1 MPELDH
7 LIFASAVLA
16 DGVAHIEE
24 LTGSTADPGGPHP
37 GVGTHNALLTFDAT
51 TYFEVIAIDPD
62 QPDPDR
68 ARPFGLDQ
76 GAAPRLAGWAI
87 HPAPGETIEDLVA
100 LLQSAGHDP
109 GPVLAMSR
117 VRPDGVE
124 LAWRLTI
131 GDRSDVPAG
140 NPFVIDWGDTPSPA
154 TTTPSMGRLVE
165 FRVTNPDAETR
176 AVARAVADA
185 IGSGIV
191 VEDGPAR
198 LTAVVDTPG
207 GRVEIS

>member
-7 LIFASAVLA
+7 LIFAAPVLA

-51 TYFEVIAIDPD
+51 TYFEIIAIDPN
-62 QPDPDR
+62 QPAPER
-68 ARPFGLDQ
+68 PRPFGLDD

-87 HPAPGETIEDLVA
+87 HPAPGETIDDLVA

-109 GPVLAMSR
+109 GPVLEMSR

-124 LAWRLTI
+124 LSWRLTI
-131 GDRSDVPAG
+131 GDPTDTPAG
-140 NPFVIDWGDTPSPA
+140 RPFAIDWGQTPSPA
-154 TTTPSMGRLVE
+154 TTTPSMGELAE
-165 FRVTNPDAETR
+165 FRVSHPDASTR
-176 AVARAVADA
+176 AVAQAVAEA
-185 IGSGIV
+185 LGSGLV
-191 VEDGPAR
+191 VEGGPAR